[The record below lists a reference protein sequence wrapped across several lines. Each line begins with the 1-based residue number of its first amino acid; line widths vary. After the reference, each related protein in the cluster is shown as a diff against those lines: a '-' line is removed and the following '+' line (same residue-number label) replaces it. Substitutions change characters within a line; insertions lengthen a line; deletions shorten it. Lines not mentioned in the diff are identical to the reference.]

1 MRTFN
6 VTVNGQTY
14 EVSVEEVAQGSAPA
28 AAPVAAAP
36 AAPKA
41 APKPAAKPAP
51 AAGTTPANDGEAHTE
66 TLKSSEEAKQE
77 NS

>member
-14 EVSVEEVAQGSAPA
+14 EVSVEEVNGSAAPARA
-28 AAPVAAAP
+28 AAPVVSS

-41 APKPAAKPAP
+41 APKAAAKLNGFIFCNP
-51 AAGTTPANDGEAHTE
+51 TFIS
-66 TLKSSEEAKQE
+66 KSR
-77 NS
+77 